1 MRRNKLKIAIVGC
14 GWLGESLAKFYL
26 EKGEQV
32 FGTTRTPSK
41 AATLKKLG
49 VEAFLLNS
57 FDDDLRWLKTMDV
70 LILNIPPSSFGE
82 DYARFMVHI
91 VCHIGAHTKVIFIS
105 STSVYDSRNN
115 VVDEN
120 EVFVGNSPRGK
131 NVYQAEKELDGALGS
146 VLTIIRMAGL
156 VGKERHPAKFMA
168 GKSYPGKEEPINLIH
183 LTDCIGLIDL
193 IIEKKCWGETINGC
207 ASEHPKKSEYYTWAA
222 NEFSLDAPLFTPEE
236 TDFKIISNE
245 KSRVLL
251 GYSYRYDDP
260 YDFPI

>member
-1 MRRNKLKIAIVGC
+1 MRRNKLKIGIVGC
-14 GWLGESLAKFYL
+14 GWLGESLAEFYL

-41 AATLKKLG
+41 AISLKKLG
-49 VEAFLLNS
+49 VETFLLNS

-70 LILNIPPSSFGE
+70 LVLNIPPSSFVE

-91 VCHIGAHTKVIFIS
+91 VRHIGTHTKVIFIS
-105 STSVYDSRNN
+105 STSVYDNRNN

-131 NVYQAEKELDGALGS
+131 NVYQTEKELERALGS
-146 VLTIIRMAGL
+146 GLTIIRMAGL

-168 GKSYPGKEEPINLIH
+168 GKNYPGKEEPINLIH
-183 LTDCIGLIDL
+183 LKDCIGLIDAV
-193 IIEKKCWGETINGC
+193 IEKKYWGETINGC

-222 NEFSLDAPLFTPEE
+222 NEFRLDAPLFTPEK

-245 KSRVLL
+245 KSRMIL
-251 GYSYRYDDP
+251 GYSYRYDSP
-260 YDFPI
+260 FDFPL